1 MEADAVGSEPEAT
14 VEDVPDNIET
24 GFSEPT
30 PGPGIINIIIFNLM
44 VYFSNPWALLI
55 LAFLLYKLYKHI
67 KPILTE
73 PLLDRYRKSK

>member
-1 MEADAVGSEPEAT
+1 MGVEEVGSEPEAT

-24 GFSEPT
+24 GYSDPD
-30 PGPGIINIIIFNLM
+30 PGPGILDIIKFNLM

-55 LAFLLYKLYKHI
+55 LAFLLYKLYNHV

-73 PLLDRYRKSK
+73 PILDRYRKRN